1 MRLNYI
7 DNIDCLE
14 GLKEIP
20 DNSVDLIVTDPP
32 YFLSMGHAGDRDNA
46 KKMMLNSN
54 RSFNDLAIAKPF
66 YSQLFQ
72 EFRRVLKE
80 DGHFYFFT
88 DWRGYA
94 FYFPIIN
101 AELPVRNLL
110 VWDKKSGPG
119 SYYTYSHELIIY
131 GTAAPKLLHK
141 GGTNVWRMP
150 AFSSG
155 AKATNGEKVHP
166 TQKPVEL
173 IAKAIEDATEPG
185 AVVLDTFMGSGT
197 TAVAAIRTGRNYIGF
212 ELDEKYHAI
221 AVQRADAEAEAQD
234 LARAEAEAAAAE
246 VAAAA
251 EEEPETEEP
260 GKLEKVFQAIGAQPT
275 EEDEEDW
282 LL

>member
-20 DNSVDLIVTDPP
+20 DNSVDLVITDPP

-46 KKMMLNSN
+46 KKMQLNSN
-54 RSFNDLAIAKPF
+54 RTFNDLAIAKPF
-66 YSQLFQ
+66 YAQLFQ

-80 DGHFYFFT
+80 DGSFYFFT

-101 AELPVRNLL
+101 AELPVRNLI

-119 SYYTYSHELIIY
+119 SYYSFAHELIIF
-131 GTAAPKLLHK
+131 GTARPKLLNA
-141 GGTNVWRMP
+141 GGTNVWRM
-150 AFSSG
+150 AGFNSG
-155 AKATNGEKVHP
+155 AKSTNGEKVHP
-166 TQKPVEL
+166 TQKPVGL

-185 AVVLDTFMGSGT
+185 GVVLDTFMGSGT
-197 TAVAAIRTGRNYIGF
+197 TALACLRTGRRFIGF

-221 AVQRADAEAEAQD
+221 ALERVAEEMANQMDQAAD
-234 LARAEAEAAAAE
+234 LEAAAA
-246 VAAAA
+246 A
-251 EEEPETEEP
+251 
-260 GKLEKVFQAIGAQPT
+260 
-275 EEDEEDW
+275 EDEEDW
-282 LL
+282 LA